1 MTRHQVHGVT
11 EPAPSYH
18 VESAPNSSA
27 VLAVTVLAE
36 IKDVLAVIRTAALL
50 GNSFK
55 ASTLVDVMGEDAI
68 YLESGENL
76 SQASLESVLDSVQHK
91 LCEYRSSQAP
101 VFALEAN
108 ITAASFLTAG
118 TISVHIRS
126 VASGPERP
134 IIAR

>member
-18 VESAPNSSA
+18 VASAPNSSA
-27 VLAVTVLAE
+27 ILAVTVLAE

-91 LCEYRSSQAP
+91 LSEYRSSQAP